1 MNINVILEYFSKYGL
16 IFLFIVVFI
25 EHLNCPG
32 VPATIVLPTIGAF
45 VSETKNSLLL
55 VILISIV
62 AAVFGSIV
70 LYIIGYYI
78 GTPILDCLNKKI
90 PKTEKYTEKIF
101 MYSNK
106 YGNKA
111 IFICRLLPVIR
122 TLISLVSGVVRAEFG
137 GFVLYSTMGI
147 SIWNI
152 VLLSFGYFGV
162 KVIIH

>member
-1 MNINVILEYFSKYGL
+1 MSV
-16 IFLFIVVFI
+16 
-25 EHLNCPG
+25 
-32 VPATIVLPTIGAF
+32 T
-45 VSETKNSLLL
+45 
-55 VILISIV
+55 
-62 AAVFGSIV
+62 
-70 LYIIGYYI
+70 
-78 GTPILDCLNKKI
+78 DCLNKKI
-90 PKTEKYTEKIF
+90 PKTEKYTEKIL

>member
-25 EHLNCPG
+25 EH
-32 VPATIVLPTIGAF
+32 F

-90 PKTEKYTEKIF
+90 PKTEKYTEKIL

>member
-32 VPATIVLPTIGAF
+32 VPVTIVLPTIGAF

-90 PKTEKYTEKIF
+90 PKT
-101 MYSNK
+101 
-106 YGNKA
+106 
-111 IFICRLLPVIR
+111 
-122 TLISLVSGVVRAEFG
+122 
-137 GFVLYSTMGI
+137 
-147 SIWNI
+147 
-152 VLLSFGYFGV
+152 
-162 KVIIH
+162 

>member
-16 IFLFIVVFI
+16 IFLFIVDSTVRLFWSDD
-25 EHLNCPG
+25 
-32 VPATIVLPTIGAF
+32 F
-45 VSETKNSLLL
+45 FYF
-55 VILISIV
+55 LISIV

-90 PKTEKYTEKIF
+90 PKTEKYTEKIL

>member
-32 VPATIVLPTIGAF
+32 VSATIVLPTIGAF

-90 PKTEKYTEKIF
+90 PKTEKYTEKIL

-106 YGNKA
+106 Y
-111 IFICRLLPVIR
+111 
-122 TLISLVSGVVRAEFG
+122 
-137 GFVLYSTMGI
+137 
-147 SIWNI
+147 
-152 VLLSFGYFGV
+152 
-162 KVIIH
+162 

>member
-1 MNINVILEYFSKYGL
+1 M
-16 IFLFIVVFI
+16 
-25 EHLNCPG
+25 
-32 VPATIVLPTIGAF
+32 
-45 VSETKNSLLL
+45 
-55 VILISIV
+55 

-90 PKTEKYTEKIF
+90 PKTEKYTEKIL

>member
-55 VILISIV
+55 VILISI
-62 AAVFGSIV
+62 
-70 LYIIGYYI
+70 GYYI

-90 PKTEKYTEKIF
+90 PKTEKYTEKIL

>member
-1 MNINVILEYFSKYGL
+1 MNEYKCNIGVFFEIWID
-16 IFLFIVVFI
+16 IFIYR
-25 EHLNCPG
+25 C
-32 VPATIVLPTIGAF
+32 
-45 VSETKNSLLL
+45 
-55 VILISIV
+55 
-62 AAVFGSIV
+62 
-70 LYIIGYYI
+70 LYRTFKLSYYI

-90 PKTEKYTEKIF
+90 PKTEKYTEKIL